1 MKSTAY
7 LFTPNRSI
15 NVTIVERA
23 PDTITPIAKPFGS
36 EDFTSFKQERTIAT
50 TAKIITNH
58 PSPRRPFQLYEP
70 KAPAFRLAQGKKELR
85 IATAAEIMINK
96 RFFSIISLLKIY

>member
-7 LFTPNRSI
+7 LLTPKTSI

-23 PDTITPIAKPFGS
+23 PATITPIAKPFGS
-36 EDFTSFKQERTIAT
+36 EDFTSFKQARTIAT
-50 TAKIITNH
+50 TEKIITNH
-58 PSPRRPFQLYEP
+58 PSPRRPFQVYEP
-70 KAPAFRLAQGKKELR
+70 KFPALRLAYGKKELR

-96 RFFSIISLLKIY
+96 RFFP